1 LKNSVTI
8 KLAGQTLN
16 LRTEEDAD
24 HLQKVAHLL
33 DEKISEIGQ
42 GSRASTQQ
50 VALLAGLQ
58 IADELSKLKE
68 DYKTL
73 ETAVK
78 DRVQKSLSL
87 LEDSSGKR

>member
-1 LKNSVTI
+1 M
-8 KLAGQTLN
+8 N

-24 HLQKVAHLL
+24 HLQKIALLL

-42 GSRASTQQ
+42 ASRASTQQ

-58 IADELSKLKE
+58 IADELSKLKVQHE
-68 DYKTL
+68 AL

-78 DRVQKSLSL
+78 NRVQKSLSL